1 MQEDKNLKWRKVLQL
16 DFYSTS
22 TPGAATCLMP
32 WKLYRSK
39 FHPWCT
45 PPEYQRTPFVAL
57 GPSSA
62 CTSHL
67 WSTIHLYAPWSRRI
81 LVVQRPATPQISY
94 CQAPRCLN
102 WIEISTFEPHGEP
115 WINQNHPPKCD
126 LPIRMIYQS
135 IHPTKK
141 KEGWSLVHKL
151 FQLGVFPLP
160 AWGPLPRNSEVP
172 LQEVPPG
179 GHCKR
184 RENGCWGKT
193 PRRQRVP
200 LDTHFLRTG
209 KNYSPVEVD
218 KKTAV

>member
-1 MQEDKNLKWRKVLQL
+1 MQEEKNLRWRKVLQL

-22 TPGAATCLMP
+22 TPSAATCLMP

-67 WSTIHLYAPWSRRI
+67 WSTIHLYGPWSRRI
-81 LVVQRPATPQISY
+81 SVVQRPATPQISY

-102 WIEISTFEPHGEP
+102 WIETSTFEPHGEP

-141 KEGWSLVHKL
+141 KKADHWCISCSNLEFFLYLVGARCQGTQRCRCRRYHPAGIANAERTAAEVKH
-151 FQLGVFPLP
+151 LGANVFPGIP
-160 AWGPLPRNSEVP
+160 I
-172 LQEVPPG
+172 
-179 GHCKR
+179 
-184 RENGCWGKT
+184 
-193 PRRQRVP
+193 
-200 LDTHFLRTG
+200 F
-209 KNYSPVEVD
+209 
-218 KKTAV
+218 